1 MDSPTT
7 NQLYIWFYFHIMQFW
22 SVSFWILNHH
32 NHPSQNWLKPGQILR
47 FCIPYSGIALLS
59 CRFSLPSIQT
69 WAFSSWLNDFQGVFL
84 KVFFSLFHMPG
95 LNAVFLC
102 GMILNHR
109 SLRLGTG
116 RTNIFR
122 TLSAGVGFGTAIL
135 MKSTWDILGCVGSGN
150 FSVWKIGDSPW
161 FSHETLTL

>member
-1 MDSPTT
+1 MDRSTT

-22 SVSFWILNHH
+22 SVSFWILNH
-32 NHPSQNWLKPGQILR
+32 PSQNWLKPGQILR
-47 FCIPYSGIALLS
+47 CCIPYSGIEALLS

-84 KVFFSLFHMPG
+84 KVFFSFFHMPG
-95 LNAVFLC
+95 LNMQFFWC

-109 SLRLGTG
+109 KLRLGTG

-122 TLSAGVGFGTAIL
+122 TERWSWLWNCDIDEEHLGYPGLCGIRQFFG
-135 MKSTWDILGCVGSGN
+135 MK
-150 FSVWKIGDSPW
+150 
-161 FSHETLTL
+161 E